1 MNTQYIHSHWS
12 KAHTHTNSTM
22 GQWAN
27 NISLNQTLYKINK
40 DETINNQI
48 MNSRVK
54 IEIRK
59 YKWPM
64 AQNINTSIYLP

>member
-1 MNTQYIHSHWS
+1 
-12 KAHTHTNSTM
+12 M

-27 NISLNQTLYKINK
+27 NISLIQTLYKINK
-40 DETINNQI
+40 DETTINQI

-59 YKWPM
+59 YKWPT
-64 AQNINTSIYLP
+64 AQNINTSSTYLE